1 MFMTCL
7 RAHICNIRGTL
18 FGAPFTI
25 SQSTELN
32 CWPYN
37 MSASYSLSIFHLST
51 SPLVVVQSQMVNR
64 FFTIFAE
71 RMDDAVFSG
80 RLFGAWL
87 GTGAASE
94 AEGPYSHGR
103 LGNIPPSLHDA
114 DCDDDGRTQTSIHTT
129 VPPSAVLSRLT
140 SSRRWSGG
148 SSCALLTLFSLR
160 FGRWYQGRRYAGGDF
175 AASCR
180 ERENIREAR
189 RRE

>member
-25 SQSTELN
+25 SQSNELN

-114 DCDDDGRTQTSIHTT
+114 DCDDDGRTRSTSIHTT
-129 VPPSAVLSRLT
+129 VPLSLVLSRLT

-148 SSCALLTLFSLR
+148 SICALLTLFSLR

-189 RRE
+189 R